1 MCRNHVI
8 KYVDKQVTVLVLQ
21 VRIEVH
27 VLVGKNSC
35 ITNTYCSQEK
45 KHLLSYLAGRLCR
58 SYKVNVE
65 LR

>member
-27 VLVGKNSC
+27 VLVGKNSY

-45 KHLLSYLAGRLCR
+45 KQLLS
-58 SYKVNVE
+58 
-65 LR
+65 